1 MPRIHPSAVIDGDV
15 TLADDVVVGP
25 GCVIAGCPGPVSI
38 GAGTVLR
45 AQVHIEGPCTIGERN
60 TFYPCATAG
69 FPPQD
74 LGFDPAKP
82 GPGLV
87 IGDRNVFREGF
98 SAHRGKTDKPTRIGN
113 DNYWMANSHVGHDG
127 NVGNR
132 CIVANGA
139 LLAGHV
145 ELADRVVIGGN
156 ATIHQFVRVG
166 EGALI
171 SGLTGMSK
179 DLCPWFTLT
188 GINQAGSINVI
199 GLRRAGASAQRI
211 DAVRWV
217 YRMLCR
223 QALPVGKALELLR
236 ERADDPTVAE
246 YIAFVSSSQRGV
258 VTARGRGSDQP
269 KSGSPRAAARAGGD
283 GSDGE

>member
-1 MPRIHPSAVIDGDV
+1 MPRIHPSACIDGDV
-15 TLADDVVVGP
+15 TLADDVLVGP
-25 GCVIAGCPGPVSI
+25 GCVITGRPGPVRI

-60 TFYPCATAG
+60 TFYPCTSAG

-74 LGFDPAKP
+74 VSFDPALP

-87 IGDRNVFREGF
+87 IGDDNIFREGF
-98 SAHRGKTDKPTRIGN
+98 TAHRGKTQLPTRIGN
-113 DNYWMANSHVGHDG
+113 GNYWMANSHVGHDAV
-127 NVGNR
+127 VGNR
-132 CIVANGA
+132 CIIANGA
-139 LLAGHV
+139 MLGGHV
-145 ELADRVVIGGN
+145 EMADRVVVGGN

-188 GINQAGSINVI
+188 AINVAGSINVI
-199 GLRRAGASAQRI
+199 GLRRAGASPQRI

-217 YRMLCR
+217 YRTICR
-223 QALPVGKALELLR
+223 TGLTIPRAIERLR
-236 ERADDPTVAE
+236 ERESDPIVAE
-246 YIAFVSSSQRGV
+246 YIAFATRSQRGV
-258 VTARGRGSDQP
+258 LTARGRGSDQP
-269 KSGSPRAAARAGGD
+269 KTASRAGSHTGAGGD
-283 GSDGE
+283 GE